1 MISPAPHAHDRRV
14 PDPWL
19 YLQDRHPDVKVH
31 LRHDLGTRWGQTIWR
46 DGVPE
51 IHIAF
56 DLGKIQRRC
65 TLAHE
70 LVHVTRGAP
79 CRPLCPDDEA
89 ATVEATA
96 RWLLPSL
103 EAVAEHL
110 ARFDLPEAAE
120 RLNVTRTLLTQR
132 LDGLTE
138 EEVAEVGAMMRSAAT
153 RLDAGTEV
161 CLTEAWPAGRRPG
174 TSLAAVS

>member
-1 MISPAPHAHDRRV
+1 M
-14 PDPWL
+14 
-19 YLQDRHPDVKVH
+19 KVH

-70 LVHVTRGAP
+70 LHHVLNGPP

-89 ATVEATA
+89 DVIEQTA
-96 RWLLPSL
+96 RYLLPELPSIAG
-103 EAVAEHL
+103 AVALH
-110 ARFDLPEAAE
+110 DLTEAAE
-120 RLNVTRTLLTQR
+120 ILNVTRNVLC
-132 LDGLTE
+132 E
-138 EEVAEVGAMMRSAAT
+138 
-153 RLDAGTEV
+153 RLDA
-161 CLTEAWPAGRRPG
+161 LTDDELRRFGEMLAALSDPSPVGPAACNHMDHHTSRRHQRHRVHSCRPG
-174 TSLAAVS
+174 PRRVT